1 MVGSSQSCAGPA
13 FVINTIV
20 ADVLREIA
28 DTLETSADVKTS
40 VQKLLQK
47 IASEHAR
54 IVFNGDNYS
63 PDWVRQA
70 ARRGLP
76 NIPSAVESIASI
88 LEPENIAVFERNQVL
103 SRDEQEARVEI
114 FLENYIQIIHIEAAT
129 TLHIAKR
136 QILPA
141 CQNYAGKLAAAAAS
155 LGSVGVKAASFGRQ
169 MESVCKLIDEL
180 GEAVSELERKVND
193 ISKAPSA
200 YEGAKMSREE
210 ILPAMASVRKAADA
224 LEMLVDA
231 EVWPL
236 PTYAEMLFLQ

>member
-28 DTLETSADVKTS
+28 DILETSADVSTS

-47 IASEHAR
+47 IASEHTR
-54 IVFNGDNYS
+54 IIFNGDNYS
-63 PDWVRQA
+63 PDWVQEA

-76 NIPSAVESIASI
+76 NIPSAVESIATI

-103 SRDEQEARVEI
+103 SRAEQEARVEI
-114 FLENYIQIIHIEAAT
+114 FLENYIQTIHIEAAA
-129 TLHIAKR
+129 TLHIVKR

-155 LGSVGVKAASFGRQ
+155 VESVGVKAASFGKQ
-169 MESVCKLIDEL
+169 LETVCEHIDKLR
-180 GEAVSELERKVND
+180 EAVSELEGKVSD
-193 ISKAPSA
+193 ISKAPST
-200 YEGAKMSREE
+200 YEEAEKSREE
-210 ILPAMASVRKAADA
+210 VLPAMVSVRKAADA

-236 PTYAEMLFLQ
+236 PTYAEMLFL